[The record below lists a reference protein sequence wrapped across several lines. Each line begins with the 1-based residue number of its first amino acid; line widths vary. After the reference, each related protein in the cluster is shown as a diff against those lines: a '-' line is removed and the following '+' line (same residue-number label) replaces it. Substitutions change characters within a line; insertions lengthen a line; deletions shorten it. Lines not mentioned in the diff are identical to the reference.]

1 MKVNGVPHRTIRPTA
16 DGAVEIID
24 QTRLPGEFV
33 LLRLTSADEMA
44 EAIRT
49 MRVRGAPLIGVAAA
63 YGLALALRND
73 ATDAGLERACGQLLA
88 TRPTAVNL
96 RWALDE
102 VTREV
107 KPLAA
112 SGRADAA
119 WRIAARLAD
128 QDVAVCRSI
137 GEHGAALLKAIAE
150 PLDRPLRVMTHC
162 NAGWLATVDY
172 GTALAPVYLLHDA
185 GIPVSVWVS
194 ETRPRNQGLLTAWEL
209 SQHGVPCR
217 LVVDNACGHLLQ
229 RGEADAVIVG
239 TDRTTRTGD
248 VTNKIGTYMKALAA
262 REAGIPFY
270 VAAPSS
276 SIDWSI
282 ADGSAVPIE
291 ERAASEVSEN
301 ATIPVSNPAFDVTP
315 ARLVTAII
323 TERGA
328 SPATPQGLAALF
340 PERAR

>member
-24 QTRLPGEFV
+24 QTRLPGEFI
-33 LLRLTSADEMA
+33 LLRLTSAADVA

-63 YGLALALRND
+63 YGFALALRTD
-73 ATDAGLERACGQLLA
+73 PSDAGLARAREALLA

-102 VTREV
+102 VVHEV
-107 KPLAA
+107 SPLAS

-119 WRIAARLAD
+119 WRLAARLAD
-128 QDVAVCRSI
+128 QDVAMCRSI
-137 GEHGAALLKAIAE
+137 GEHGAALLKPIAE
-150 PLDRPLRVMTHC
+150 AKDGPLCVMTHC

-185 GIPVSVWVS
+185 GIPVTVWVS
-194 ETRPRNQGLLTAWEL
+194 ETRPRNQGVLTAWEQ

-248 VTNKIGTYMKALAA
+248 VTNKIGTYLKALAA
-262 REAGIPFY
+262 KEAGVPFY

-291 ERAASEVSEN
+291 ERAASEVSGN

-323 TERGA
+323 TERGV
-328 SPATPQGLAALF
+328 SPATPQGLAALY
-340 PERAR
+340 PERSR